1 MSNFISLNELLRPNG
16 IAFPQVGNNILFSR
30 DALKHEEIT
39 FNVNGL
45 PQITKSEIT
54 IEGPEEKTVTE
65 ESIHEL
71 LEKQIKTI
79 LIKGDT
85 GELSLIPELIYSLNA
100 ISRPFQPFNL
110 DGEKITSA
118 VHESMHKAY
127 SHWMDKETGD
137 GEE

>member
-16 IAFPQVGNNILFSR
+16 IVFPQVGNNILFSR

-45 PQITKSEIT
+45 PRITKSEIT

-79 LIKGDT
+79 LKKGDP
-85 GELSLIPELIYSLNA
+85 GELALVPDLIHSLKSV
-100 ISRPFQPFNL
+100 SQTVQPL
-110 DGEKITSA
+110 KVDAEKIADSFKKSIER
-118 VHESMHKAY
+118 VCREHSEQPR
-127 SHWMDKETGD
+127 E
-137 GEE
+137 